1 MMMTRAKKNIPV
13 ILMAVMMKPL
23 NLHLQPV
30 AVLVLKIPMMDL
42 FNQQPMASVAAL
54 ISV

>member
-1 MMMTRAKKNIPV
+1 MMLLAEKLLPV

-23 NLHLQPV
+23 DLHLQPV

-42 FNQQPMASVAAL
+42 FSQQPMASAAAL